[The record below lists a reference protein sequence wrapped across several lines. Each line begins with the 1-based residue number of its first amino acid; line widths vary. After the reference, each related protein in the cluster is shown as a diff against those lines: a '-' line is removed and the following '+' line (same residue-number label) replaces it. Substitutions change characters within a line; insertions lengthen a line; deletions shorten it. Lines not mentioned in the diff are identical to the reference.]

1 MLDHDKAHRILLS
14 RRKWHRTDCDCSEC
28 ADHEVLSAYIERCK
42 TLEAENERLKGA
54 LEYAEA
60 CDVKDDLTP
69 KINETAKQPGYWV
82 VYAEALEIVSNRYS
96 KSSLVHLVTYLLIQ
110 LRAALASDGRA

>member
-42 TLEAENERLKGA
+42 TLEAEITVLRGLLAEMQALFPGGHSYRGLKA
-54 LEYAEA
+54 R
-60 CDVKDDLTP
+60 V
-69 KINETAKQPGYWV
+69 
-82 VYAEALEIVSNRYS
+82 
-96 KSSLVHLVTYLLIQ
+96 
-110 LRAALASDGRA
+110 RAALASDGRA